1 MEDVLDEVVSSED
14 LQKFEKI
21 FHEQLHQG
29 NVTHKAQFE
38 YAWCLV
44 RSKYPT
50 DIRKGILLLKELFNS
65 HSEGKRDYL
74 FYLAIGNARI
84 KEYNKALHYV
94 KAFLEIEPANQQ
106 VLTLERQIN
115 KRMEKEGLIGMA
127 VAGGAVLAIGGLVG
141 LGIALAST
149 KK

>member
-29 NVTHKAQFE
+29 KVTHKAQFE

-65 HSEGKRDYL
+65 HTDGKRDYL

-94 KAFLEIEPANQQ
+94 KSFLEIEPANQQ
-106 VLTLERQIN
+106 VLALERQIN
-115 KRMEKEGLIGMA
+115 KRMEKEGLMGIA
-127 VAGGAVLAIGGLVG
+127 VAGGAVLALGGLVG
-141 LGIALAST
+141 LGIALASS

>member
-1 MEDVLDEVVSSED
+1 MDDVLDEVVSSED
-14 LQKFEKI
+14 LEKFEKV

-44 RSKYPT
+44 RSKYAT

-65 HSEGKRDYL
+65 HAEGKRDYL

-84 KEYNKALHYV
+84 KEYNKALHYI
-94 KAFLEIEPANQQ
+94 KRFLEIEPTNQQ
-106 VLTLERQIN
+106 VLALERQIN
-115 KRMEKEGLIGMA
+115 KRMETEGLVGMA
-127 VAGGAVLAIGGLVG
+127 VAGGAVLALGGLVG
-141 LGIALAST
+141 LGIALASR
-149 KK
+149 K